1 MNYESHG
8 MQLNTVRIVRKNA
21 ANDVLVC
28 RDLNSDAGSLYTLL
42 LIKDHK
48 IVKQVLETFEHSG
61 EDRRRACVASFS
73 WNGDFCMVFP
83 YKSERPLTAFYA
95 GERFP
100 LSKCEDICIHLI
112 LACMMEGVPY
122 PLLYLMLQQNQIHL
136 AKDDSVF
143 LSYQIDLAEIDPKIT
158 EKDCAVQ
165 CARILLAL
173 LRPKAPQKAVSYTLL
188 KKKIEKRSYS
198 EFSELYKD
206 IRIAAVSKEKR
217 GIRARLS
224 AWITA
229 YKDTLFRI
237 LLIICVFLALAVA
250 VTFLA
255 QLIFG
260 DAPWLRLFTNSFRVI
275 GTENLRYK

>member
-1 MNYESHG
+1 MIYESQG
-8 MQLNTVRIVRKNA
+8 MQLNTVRIVRKSA
-21 ANDVLVC
+21 ANDVLIC

-48 IVKQVLETFEHSG
+48 IVKQVLESFEHSG
-61 EDRRRACVASFS
+61 ENRKRACVASFS

-83 YKSERPLTAFYA
+83 YKAERQLTAFYA

-112 LACMMEGVPY
+112 LACMTEGVPY

-143 LSYQIDLAEIDPKIT
+143 LSYQIDLTEINPKIT
-158 EKDCAVQ
+158 EKECTVQ
-165 CARILLAL
+165 CARILLEL
-173 LRPKAPQKAVSYTLL
+173 LKPKAPQKAVSYTLL

-198 EFSELYKD
+198 ELSELYKD
-206 IRIAAVSKEKR
+206 IRIAAVSKEKK
-217 GIRARLS
+217 GIRARIA
-224 AWITA
+224 AWIMA
-229 YKDTLFRI
+229 YRDTLFRI
-237 LLIICVFLALAVA
+237 LLITCVFLGLIVA

-260 DAPWLRLFTNSFRVI
+260 DAPWLRLFTNSFQVI